1 VALDLTDALTR
12 VRTVLLDDSQLV
24 RAVGAGRRRG
34 HDMDWRRVEMRYIDL
49 KSGRHLQV
57 TTYDDAQAHTRN
69 HLLGAP
75 AAGAVDRLL
84 ALPFANWHVDT
95 TESVMQMRVTKR
107 GDALLHIQPIGGE
120 RESGHAHDRA
130 KSRLVDPREPWL
142 HAIGISDHQ
151 GQVKP
156 SRQGKYRQVEEFVR
170 LLAPA
175 VEDALE
181 SGQMRRPTA
190 TQPLRVVDLGCGN
203 AYLTFAA
210 YRHLSRSLG
219 LPVAM
224 VGVDHRQQSRDRNAA
239 LAEELGWEGGASF
252 EVAPIG
258 NVELAEAPDVVLA
271 LHACDTATD
280 DALARAVRWGACLVL
295 AAPCCHHD
303 LQTQLQHS
311 QSPGPYGM
319 LTRHGIVRERFAD
332 VLTDA
337 LRASL
342 LRLYGYR
349 VEVVQ
354 FVGTEHTPRNTL
366 IRAIRTNA
374 PPTQR
379 LREEYVELTEAWRV
393 TPALARALPDLTERA
408 LAS

>member
-1 VALDLTDALTR
+1 MALDLTDALTR
-12 VRTVLLDDSQLV
+12 VRAVLLDDSQLV

-34 HDMDWRRVEMRYIDL
+34 QALGWRRVEMRYVDL
-49 KSGRHLQV
+49 KTGRHLQV

-75 AAGAVDRLL
+75 AVGAVDQLL
-84 ALPFANWHVDT
+84 AMPFANWHVDT
-95 TESVMQMRVTKR
+95 TESILQMRVTKK
-107 GDALLHIQPIGGE
+107 GDALLHTQPAGGE
-120 RESGHAHDRA
+120 RESGHRHDRA
-130 KSRLVDPREPWL
+130 KTRLVDPGEPWL

-181 SGQMRRPTA
+181 SGRIRRPTA
-190 TQPLRVVDLGCGN
+190 TEPLRIVDLGCGN

-210 YRHLSRSLG
+210 YRHLTGSLG

-224 VGVDHRQQSRDRNAA
+224 VGVDQKQQSRDRNAA
-239 LAEELGWEGGASF
+239 LAEELGWERGASF
-252 EVAPIG
+252 EVAPIDS
-258 NVELAEAPDVVLA
+258 VELAETPDVVLA

-280 DALARAVRWGACLVL
+280 DALARAVGWRAGLVL

-342 LRLYGYR
+342 LRLLGYR

-374 PPTQR
+374 PPTQP
-379 LREEYVELTEAWRV
+379 LRQEYVELTGAWRV
-393 TPALARALPDLTERA
+393 TPALARALPDLTRQA
-408 LAS
+408 LAL